1 MDIYRK
7 AAKKLGLV
15 GLMALGLSMAQAQ
28 AALDPAITTAISS
41 GVTDA
46 ATLGGLILAFV
57 VGIAV
62 FRHLRS
68 AK

>member
-1 MDIYRK
+1 MK
-7 AAKKLGLV
+7 HLSKLFAVVLAFGSAA
-15 GLMALGLSMAQAQ
+15 AN
-28 AALDPAITTAISS
+28 AAVDPAITTAIST
-41 GVTDA
+41 GVADA
-46 ATLGGLILAFV
+46 ATIGGLILAFI

>member
-1 MDIYRK
+1 MK
-7 AAKKLGLV
+7 MKL
-15 GLMALGLSMAQAQ
+15 ALLASLALATQVAQ
-28 AALDPAITTAISS
+28 AAVDAAVTTAIST

-46 ATLGGLILAFV
+46 ATIGGLMLAFI

>member
-1 MDIYRK
+1 MF
-7 AAKKLGLV
+7 KKLKALAV
-15 GLMALGLSMAQAQ
+15 GLFAAVSLAAQSAY
-28 AALDPAITTAISS
+28 AAVDAAVTTAIST

-46 ATLGGLILAFV
+46 ATIGGLMLAFI